1 MGEAELRAAAAPG
14 GQATGRSAGLERP
27 KDRATGRG
35 WRGRRRRRKDL
46 AEIPLSASGLR
57 FLWWFSFAR
66 VQKVLAWKL
75 LRWGPNCHFMASIV
89 PLSGAVLL
97 RSPQC
102 FIHRGRPHLP
112 SPHRVPQALED
123 ALDPLPVRFVP
134 HEHTLIL
141 RTSYFPTVPWCHWP
155 TW

>member
-27 KDRATGRG
+27 KDRTTGRG
-35 WRGRRRRRKDL
+35 WRGRRRRRKAL

-57 FLWWFSFAR
+57 FLRWFSFAR

-97 RSPQC
+97 RSLQC
-102 FIHRGRPHLP
+102 FVHRGRPHFP
-112 SPHRVPQALED
+112 SPPSRPAGFRGRVGPASCTIR
-123 ALDPLPVRFVP
+123 PTF
-134 HEHTLIL
+134 IL